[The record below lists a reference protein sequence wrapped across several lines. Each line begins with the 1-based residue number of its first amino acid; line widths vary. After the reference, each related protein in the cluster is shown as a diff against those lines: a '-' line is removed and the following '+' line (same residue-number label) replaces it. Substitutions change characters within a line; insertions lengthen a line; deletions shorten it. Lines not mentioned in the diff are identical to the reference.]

1 MNPISIFILKV
12 LRKLYAKT
20 FGGYVLP
27 PLQREENIDK
37 IVENF
42 KDQLKFN
49 VDIENLKLGD
59 EIILRYEPD
68 VNYLEILANAQIKLK
83 FSNKHVIYKN

>member
-1 MNPISIFILKV
+1 MF
-12 LRKLYAKT
+12 
-20 FGGYVLP
+20 
-27 PLQREENIDK
+27 NIDK

-42 KDQLKFN
+42 KEQLIFN

-59 EIILRYEPD
+59 EIMLMYEPD
-68 VNYLEILANAQIKLK
+68 ENYLGILDNAQLKLK

>member
-1 MNPISIFILKV
+1 M
-12 LRKLYAKT
+12 
-20 FGGYVLP
+20 
-27 PLQREENIDK
+27 
-37 IVENF
+37 
-42 KDQLKFN
+42 
-49 VDIENLKLGD
+49 DIENLKLGD